1 MQASSGGESEAE
13 KTLSLEEAR
22 KILGVSEKA
31 SFEQTVQAK
40 NKLLS
45 KVGSDDQKQMQVS
58 LLHTTFMMHHQLFGR
73 GKIKTRTNRLSAY
86 KESTI
91 L

>member
-1 MQASSGGESEAE
+1 VQASSGGESEAE
-13 KTLSLEEAR
+13 KTISLEEAR

-45 KVGSDDQKQMQVS
+45 KVGSDDQKQMQVP
-58 LLHTTFMMHHQLFGR
+58 LHTTFMMQ
-73 GKIKTRTNRLSAY
+73 Y
-86 KESTI
+86 
-91 L
+91 